1 MGNRGGADLA
11 VAAGVIGVLLWRN
24 RDARPKSPAVSFTAI
39 PLTTYQ
45 GREQQPAFSPD
56 GSSVAF
62 TWNGETE
69 ENWDIYAKLIGPG
82 SPQRLTTDP
91 AMDLVR
97 RGLRTGARSPLS
109 GSVAVV

>member
-1 MGNRGGADLA
+1 M
-11 VAAGVIGVLLWRN
+11 
-24 RDARPKSPAVSFTAI
+24 SFTAI
-39 PLTTYQ
+39 PLTTFQ

-91 AMDLVR
+91 AMDLSPAWSPDGRSIAFVR
-97 RGLRTGARSPLS
+97 VRGGRLIVIVVPLEVGPSVKCSRRSR
-109 GSVAVV
+109 